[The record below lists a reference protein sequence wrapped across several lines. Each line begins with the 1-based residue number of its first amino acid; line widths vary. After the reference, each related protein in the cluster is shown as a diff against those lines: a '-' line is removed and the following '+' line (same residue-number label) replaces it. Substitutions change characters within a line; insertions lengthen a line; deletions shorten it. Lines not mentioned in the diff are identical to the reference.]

1 MTKLFLSFWHVQL
14 ENFPE
19 GAVSRRSLKS
29 AEARELILQAQ
40 SEGVFQGACADDL
53 FAPYKETEKRKHDE
67 LRQVLQDDYDIP
79 LSVSDFSTK
88 GEDYVT
94 VYPLNFVTVSNGS
107 SLMVV
112 TCGYTFSDFDEIETL
127 DDTNMFS
134 IAADSVNFCLFE
146 AIPVQH

>member
-14 ENFPE
+14 DNFPE
-19 GAVSRRSLKS
+19 GAFSRRSLKS

-40 SEGVFQGACADDL
+40 SEGLFQGACADDL
-53 FAPYKETEKRKHDE
+53 FAPYKETERKKHDE
-67 LRQVLQDDYDIP
+67 LRRTLQEDYDIP
-79 LSVSDFSTK
+79 LSASDFSMK
-88 GEDYVT
+88 GEDYVI
-94 VYPLNFVTVSNGS
+94 VYPLDLVTVSNDS

-112 TCGYTFSDFDEIETL
+112 TCGYTFSNF